1 MAYFADTMAALA
13 TPVGTSALALVR
25 ASGSLA
31 SALVAAIFNEP
42 PLPRR
47 ARHGDYR
54 DRTGALI
61 DDVVYI
67 YFQAPNSYTGEDV
80 LEISCHGNSFII
92 HKILDDLF
100 ARGCRPAEPGEFTKR
115 AFLNGRMDLS
125 QAEAVVDLIQAHS
138 ERALAAANQQLR
150 GALGRRM
157 QDMTDRLLDLL
168 ANVEAYIDFP
178 EEDLPPEDCS
188 TLLAG
193 IQQLLA
199 DTSRLLATSHYGE
212 ILRDGV
218 KTVILGEP
226 NSGKSCLL
234 NRLVGYE
241 RALVS
246 SEPGTTRD
254 YLEERIALGP
264 HCIRLTDTAGLNA
277 FPTPLEKLSM
287 TKTLERA
294 ALADLILL
302 VFDATRPTPLLPPEI
317 LSRLTPQNTLVA
329 INKIDLILNVPRPI
343 APKNLPVVRVSA
355 LTGAGCDELVS
366 AIVDRAE
373 SFRKE
378 QGEDI
383 VAINARHSYAL
394 KQAIECMQSAKA
406 KIQLKSPMELLASD
420 LRGVLNAFGEISG
433 KIDDERILDRIFAR
447 FCIGK

>member
-1 MAYFADTMAALA
+1 MAYFADTIAAPA

-25 ASGSLA
+25 ASGSLVTE
-31 SALVAAIFNEP
+31 LVAAIFNEP
-42 PLPRR
+42 PLPRF
-47 ARHGDYR
+47 ARHRDYR

-61 DDVVYI
+61 DDAVYI

-80 LEISCHGNSFII
+80 LEISCHGNSFIV
-92 HKILDDLF
+92 HKILEDLF
-100 ARGCRPAEPGEFTKR
+100 ARGCRPAEPGEYTKR

-138 ERALAAANQQLR
+138 DRALAAANQQLR

-178 EEDLPPEDCS
+178 EEDLPPEDRS

-193 IQQLLA
+193 IQHLLA
-199 DTSRLLATSHYGE
+199 DTSRLLATSHYGD

-277 FPTPLEKLSM
+277 FPTQLEKLGM
-287 TKTLERA
+287 AKTLERA
-294 ALADLILL
+294 AFADLILL
-302 VFDATRPTPLLPPEI
+302 VFDATRPTPPLPPEI
-317 LSRLTPQNTLVA
+317 RSRLTPQNTLVV
-329 INKIDLILNVPRPI
+329 INKIDLIPNDPYPT
-343 APKNLPVVRVSA
+343 APKNLPVLKVSA
-355 LTGAGCDELVS
+355 LTGAGCDDLVS
-366 AIVDRAE
+366 AIVGRAE
-373 SFRKE
+373 SFRIE
-378 QGEDI
+378 QSEDI
-383 VAINARHSYAL
+383 VAINARHANAL
-394 KQAIECMQSAKA
+394 NRATECLEAAKSKIPLESPIELM
-406 KIQLKSPMELLASD
+406 ASD
-420 LRGVLNAFGEISG
+420 LRGVLDAFGEISG